1 MKKEKHEKG
10 IALISVIIAVIL
22 MSILIGVVVN
32 TGIDSYKEAKI
43 TQFITKMQLI
53 QAKVDEFANNSE
65 YNLLGEQITEEQKI
79 VLTNAYN
86 NNEISDNS
94 NNYFNKFKYLNSTSL
109 EELDLEDI
117 DTEVLINFSTRE
129 VVSLEGIE
137 YKNVVYYTQYKLP
150 QGQALIDYTGFA
162 RQTIDFEISKEI
174 EGLNCLV
181 IIKNA
186 SPNAKILYVEQEY
199 DDQLEEWQN
208 IGEWKTISNYTKTG
222 EEYSVNISKSGVYLF
237 RLQDNENDAIIED
250 KQLEIVVTNSPKTN
264 MELSGRYDYSL
275 GVIKWGYAKNYV
287 WIPRFAYNNS
297 ESSQITY
304 VKGNSN
310 IATDNSYLDSGD
322 WIIPDVFTKN
332 GVELTGI
339 WIKKTNLDEYMEE
352 VSEQIQD
359 MEKDIQ
365 KIQYIIANL
374 NINSISQIIGTEH
387 LEIEKPFEIVEETE
401 FNGTSD
407 YIRTNVALF
416 SQENIS
422 KNFIIELNINS
433 IGVNT
438 FSSNVKEIPTLLGAM
453 DENSSTNLK
462 NGERYYPG
470 FNIKLEQN
478 NGLKIETNS
487 YTLGKKEV
495 YIPEGTRNIR
505 ILRMNNKLYY
515 SFDSANFVMINDY
528 SDWQTH
534 INPFDAPVTFGAGLD
549 AANRPR
555 RFFNGIIED
564 VSIRFI
570 IDEATIDDYNSTD
583 YEEEEEEIDI
593 PRLKTIYA
601 YEGSIEFT
609 NTDSSGT
616 PGYYIDTGLSMFKD
630 QASLDKDFEI
640 SFVIEEVA
648 EDNVNQAVIVNA
660 KYEKE
665 DKQNSSKSWPGF
677 VYRVVSTTLKL
688 DAKGATGSVDS
699 RNISAVVGHKVT
711 ISRKNRIVYIKIDGV
726 LEERAVWNF
735 TNFTNYFD
743 VNITIGASL
752 DNDHGNVNEP
762 FRGFKGTLSNIL
774 VKAE

>member
-1 MKKEKHEKG
+1 MEKAKENNG
-10 IALISVIIAVIL
+10 ITLVSLIITIVIMLILVSVTTY
-22 MSILIGVVVN
+22 S
-32 TGIDSYKEAKI
+32 GINSYKNAKV
-43 TQFITKMQLI
+43 TQFVTQMQLI
-53 QAKVDEFANNSE
+53 QKKVDELVTANE
-65 YNLLGEQITEEQKI
+65 YSNLGSSAATYQNI
-79 VLTNAYN
+79 LTTAYN
-86 NNEISDNS
+86 QEEISTSDVQN
-94 NNYFNKFKYLNSTSL
+94 FKYFSTDDL
-109 EELDLEDI
+109 KDDMDLENI
-117 DTEVLINFSTRE
+117 DTDVLINFTTRE
-129 VVSLEGIE
+129 IVSVDGVE
-137 YKNVVYYTQYKLP
+137 YKGKTYYTQYKLP
-150 QGQALIDYTGFA
+150 QGQELVFTDNTREGN
-162 RQTIDFEISKEI
+162 IDFTVNKEMD
-174 EGLNCLV
+174 GLNCLIRLTNV
-181 IIKNA
+181 
-186 SPNAKILYVEQEY
+186 SPNCKLLYGEGAIESEVS
-199 DDQLEEWQN
+199 
-208 IGEWKTISNYTKTG
+208 EWKTISNYTKAR
-222 EEYSVNISKSGVYLF
+222 EEYTVNISKSGTYVF
-237 RLQDNENDAIIED
+237 RLQDNDNELNVEDEQIEII
-250 KQLEIVVTNSPKTN
+250 VSNSPKTN

-275 GVIKWGYAKNYV
+275 GINKWAFAKNYV
-287 WIPRFAYNNS
+287 WIPRFAYNKDD
-297 ESSQITY
+297 SSQIKY
-304 VKGNSN
+304 IKGNSN
-310 IATDNSYLDSGD
+310 IATDNTYIDSEN
-322 WIIPDVFTKN
+322 WIVPNAFTKN
-332 GVELTGI
+332 DNEFTGI
-339 WIKKTNLDEYMEE
+339 WIRKTRLDEYFEE
-352 VSEQIQD
+352 ASEQIENMD
-359 MEKDIQ
+359 EDIQ
-365 KIQYIIANL
+365 KIQYIITNL
-374 NINSISQIIGTEH
+374 DIQSIFNVKGTEH
-387 LEIEKPFEIVEETE
+387 LEIEKPFEIIEETE

-478 NGLKIETNS
+478 NKLKIETNS
-487 YTLGKKEV
+487 FTLGKKEV
-495 YIPEGTRNIR
+495 YIPEETRNIR

-534 INPFDAPVTFGAGLD
+534 ITPFDAPVTFGAGLD

-570 IDEATIDDYNSTD
+570 IDEASIDDYNSTD
-583 YEEEEEEIDI
+583 YEEEEEIDI
-593 PRLKTIYA
+593 PKLKTIYA

-609 NTDSSGT
+609 NTDNQGT
-616 PGYYIDTGLSMFKD
+616 PEYYIDTGLSMFKD
-630 QASLDKDFEI
+630 EASLDKDFEI

-648 EDNVNQAVIVNA
+648 KGNVNQAVIVNA
-660 KYEKE
+660 KFERE

-688 DAKGATGSVDS
+688 DAKSATGSVDS

-726 LEERAVWNF
+726 LEEKAVWNF

-752 DNDHGNVNEP
+752 DNDNGNVNKP
-762 FRGFKGTLSNIL
+762 FRGFKGTLSHIL
-774 VKAE
+774 VRAED